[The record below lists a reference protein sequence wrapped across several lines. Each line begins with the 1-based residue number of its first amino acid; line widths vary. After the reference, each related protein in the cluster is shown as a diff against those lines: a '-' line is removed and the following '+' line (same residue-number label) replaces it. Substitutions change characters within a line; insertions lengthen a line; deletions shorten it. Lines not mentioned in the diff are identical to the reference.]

1 MIKKT
6 VGYDHEFLMNKARR
20 LYRMVGEGGT
30 MERLLGA
37 GVRPQVAYLIVKAVA
52 MLDEPYVYRESK
64 TRIVDY
70 GEL

>member
-1 MIKKT
+1 
-6 VGYDHEFLMNKARR
+6 
-20 LYRMVGEGGT
+20 MVGEGGT

-64 TRIVDY
+64 TRIIDY